1 MELRQLP
8 ALNAFLNSV
17 SFVLL
22 VWGYTLIR
30 RRRFQAHKRVM
41 LAACATSVLFL
52 TSYLIYHYN
61 VGSVKFQP
69 QGPIRLVYFTILISH
84 TLLAVVVAPLAIITL
99 YRAWTDQLAR
109 HRKLARITLPLWLY
123 VSATGVVVYLML
135 YHL

>member
-17 SFVLL
+17 SFILL

-30 RRRFQAHKRVM
+30 RRQFQAHKRVM
-41 LAACATSVLFL
+41 LAACTTSILFL

-61 VGSVKFQP
+61 VGSVKFQH
-69 QGPIRLVYFTILISH
+69 QGPIRAVYFTVLISH
-84 TLLAVVVAPLAIITL
+84 TLLAVTVAPMAILTL
-99 YRAWTDQLAR
+99 YRALKGQLPK
-109 HRKLARITLPLWLY
+109 HRKLARITLPIWLY
-123 VSATGVVVYLML
+123 VSATGVIVYLML